1 MNRLKRSAAIF
12 GLVLLGLLVLLAGA
26 WGVLALWVAGPQA
39 ELPRLALATG
49 LGAVAL
55 AVLASLLSAR
65 LRWRALGSFAVL
77 WGGVLV
83 WFFSLEPR
91 NDRDWVADN
100 ALLPYATV
108 EGDLATVHQIRNF
121 AYRTETDFK
130 PAYYDKRFDLRKIE
144 GVDVVATYWMG
155 PAIAHVFL
163 SFAFEGGEHL
173 AVSIETRREKGE
185 GYSTVK
191 GFFRQY
197 ELYYVVADERD
208 VIRLRTNVRQ
218 DPPEQVYIYRVKA
231 NKDKVR
237 RMFLD
242 YLDAINSLQPHP
254 RFYNSLTTNCT
265 TTIWQH
271 SLIEPGHLPFDW
283 RILASGYLPQYLYEQ
298 GWLEDDGLPFA
309 ELQQR
314 AFVNAR
320 AQALVGDEDFSLR
333 IRDTAKPADAASE
346 KATKTYAAGR

>member
-1 MNRLKRSAAIF
+1 MKRSIAIF
-12 GLVLLGLLVLLAGA
+12 GLLLLGLLVLLAGA
-26 WGVLALWVAGPQA
+26 WGVLALGVAGPKPDF
-39 ELPRLALATG
+39 LRVALAAG

-55 AVLASLLSAR
+55 AALAGLLSA
-65 LRWRALGSFAVL
+65 RWRALGSFALL

-91 NDRDWVADN
+91 NDRDWVAEN

-108 EGDLATVHQIRNF
+108 EGDFATVHQIRNF

-155 PAIAHVFL
+155 PAIAHIFL

-218 DPPEQVYIYRVKA
+218 DPPEQVYVYRVKA
-231 NKDKVR
+231 GKDKVR
-237 RMFLD
+237 RMFQD
-242 YLDAINSLQPHP
+242 YLDAINALQRHP

-271 SLIEPGHLPFDW
+271 SLIEPEHLSLDW

-298 GWLEDDGLPFA
+298 GRLEDGGLPFA
-309 ELQQR
+309 ELQKR
-314 AFVNAR
+314 AFVNPR
-320 AQALVGDEDFSLR
+320 AQAVAGDDDFSAR
-333 IRDTAKPADAASE
+333 IRHVATPEEAAAMKSNVPLP
-346 KATKTYAAGR
+346 TGR